1 MEKKIMIRD
10 PDQGSIMFIPDHIS
24 ESLATN
30 FWAKT
35 TKILCCGS
43 GIPVL
48 FNPGSGMEK
57 FRSGIQDKH
66 PGSYFRELSKNF
78 WVKAA

>member
-1 MEKKIMIRD
+1 MEKKIKIRD
-10 PDQGSIMFIPDHIS
+10 PDPGSIMFIPDHIS
-24 ESLATN
+24 ESLVTI

-35 TKILCCGS
+35 TKILCYGS

-48 FNPGSGMEK
+48 FNPGPGMEK

-66 PGSYFRELSKNF
+66 PGSYFRELSNNF
-78 WVKAA
+78 FG